1 MLILAYTTLI
11 LEEILPTTKERAIM
25 PLIPKKDTKTIV
37 TPERG
42 RPADPKSSAKRV
54 IEKQRAILKMATA
67 ATPPA
72 TQKPKQD
79 KGFSKPTAT
88 VDQAAKRT
96 KLFTQALMEAEQ
108 EAPAPPKQE
117 QKPVAAIS
125 VSQVVP
131 QQQASGA
138 LSLSSVVDKPQ
149 TFAQQVAKP
158 KAISITAL
166 RDQYASPSSFL
177 PFRRG

>member
-1 MLILAYTTLI
+1 
-11 LEEILPTTKERAIM
+11 M

-42 RPADPKSSAKRV
+42 RPADPKTSAKRV

-67 ATPPA
+67 ATPPT

-79 KGFSKPTAT
+79 KGFNKPTAT
-88 VDQAAKRT
+88 VDQAVKRN
-96 KLFTQALMEAEQ
+96 KLFAQAMMEAEQ
-108 EAPAPPKQE
+108 EAPAPAKQE
-117 QKPVAAIS
+117 QKPTAAIS
-125 VSQVVP
+125 VTQVVP
-131 QQQASGA
+131 QHQASGA
-138 LSLSSVVDKPQ
+138 LSLSSIVDKPP

-166 RDQYASPSSFL
+166 RDQIASPSSFL
-177 PFRRG
+177 PLHRG

>member
-1 MLILAYTTLI
+1 
-11 LEEILPTTKERAIM
+11 M

-42 RPADPKSSAKRV
+42 RPADPKTSAKRV

-72 TQKPKQD
+72 AQKPKQD
-79 KGFSKPTAT
+79 KGFNKPTAT
-88 VDQAAKRT
+88 VDQAAKRS
-96 KLFTQALMEAEQ
+96 KLFAQAMMEAEQ
-108 EAPAPPKQE
+108 ESSVPSKQE
-117 QKPVAAIS
+117 QKPTAAIS
-125 VSQVVP
+125 VTQVVP
-131 QQQASGA
+131 QQQTPGA
-138 LSLSSVVDKPQ
+138 LSLSSVVDKPP

-166 RDQYASPSSFL
+166 RDQNASPSSFL